1 MHNDATAVDRVWFGR
16 GPAASAA
23 RLALSPLEALYRVAV
38 HTRGAL
44 FDRGILRSAVPPI
57 PAISVGNLS
66 VGGTGKTPMAAW
78 VAAELRARGGRPAV
92 ALRGYGEDEPR
103 VHRALNPDIRVYPD
117 PDRLQAARKAA
128 AEGADCLVLDDAF
141 QHRKIARVADLV
153 LVSADAWDGR
163 TRLLPAGPW
172 REPLSALSRASVVVV
187 TRKAVDLSI
196 ARSVA
201 AVLARRTP
209 APVSIVALLPGGLVL
224 GDARQPLSVL
234 RRQRTLA
241 IAAIGNAEAFRR
253 QLEQAGA
260 VVRTAFFEDHH
271 RFTKEEAERLAA
283 DLRDGEWAVCTLKD
297 YVKLAPLWPASATAF
312 GYVSQRVVPE
322 SGDSALSNAID
333 SVLHARSHQH

>member
-1 MHNDATAVDRVWFGR
+1 
-16 GPAASAA
+16 
-23 RLALSPLEALYRVAV
+23 
-38 HTRGAL
+38 
-44 FDRGILRSAVPPI
+44 
-57 PAISVGNLS
+57 
-66 VGGTGKTPMAAW
+66 
-78 VAAELRARGGRPAV
+78 
-92 ALRGYGEDEPR
+92 
-103 VHRALNPDIRVYPD
+103 
-117 PDRLQAARKAA
+117 
-128 AEGADCLVLDDAF
+128 
-141 QHRKIARVADLV
+141 
-153 LVSADAWDGR
+153 
-163 TRLLPAGPW
+163 
-172 REPLSALSRASVVVV
+172 VVVV